1 MDRQTALILVIIFF
15 TLFLLLTYYGAKV
28 KLWSSV
34 VFSIFLALILLNI
47 FYPLSQMTT
56 DDADFSL
63 VLYALIQIFSVI
75 ILAVYITQKTLSDVS
90 NSEVYYIS

>member
-15 TLFLLLTYYGAKV
+15 TFFLLLTYYGAKV
-28 KLWSSV
+28 TLWSSI
-34 VFSIFLALILLNI
+34 VFSLLLSLILLNI

-63 VLYALIQIFSVI
+63 VVYALIQILSVI
-75 ILAVYITQKTLSDVS
+75 ILAIYVTQKTLSDTS
-90 NSEVYYIS
+90 YYKLDI